1 MAAFERIR
9 RVLRQQMSDRGWE
22 VTFSVGIASVTR
34 MVGSIDD
41 LLAYADQ
48 LMYRAKRDGKDRII
62 CDGAPVAADPPLRSV
77 L

>member
-9 RVLRQQMSDRGWE
+9 DELQVTMAEHGWA

-41 LLAYADQ
+41 LLIVRGR
-48 LMYRAKRDGKDRII
+48 LMYRAKRDGKDRIV
-62 CDGAPVAADPPLRSV
+62 CDDASAIPA
-77 L
+77 